1 MSDSAFGRFLHV
13 VYVLLSHYVSHPGQA
28 LFMAVGL
35 LSGVALWSAVQLIN
49 DHARASYG
57 EADQLLGAEAR
68 FWIRGTADRGVLPAD
83 YIKLRRM
90 GFTSIFPVLESRL
103 QTEAGQ
109 LVALIATDLLA
120 LPLTGSPTSETGK
133 SETST
138 LATRTSHPF
147 AAGNWLSL
155 IQPPYQL
162 WYPSTLADQLDI
174 SAGDQLLLRDGTLLP
189 PAVIQAQLQQ
199 GQRLFMDVGA
209 AMTVLSRDRFSYLGV
224 GRLTVTEREHL
235 ESRLPTGLVLVE
247 NHQAIDMHQLTASLH
262 TNLSALGLLS
272 FAVGLFIVFNA
283 VRYSLLAREGTL
295 TTLREMGVSLRLIGM
310 AIVAESLLWSVVGTG
325 LGLGVGFWL
334 AHLLLPS
341 VSVSLQSLFGAV
353 MGSDIG
359 LSWDQVLVALLMTLA
374 GVALALAL
382 PLWRKASAPILKT
395 SSEEGEVG
403 KTVREM
409 GFFAGG
415 LLVCAAIG
423 YTNISSVTGGFV
435 VIGFLM
441 FGGALLLP
449 VLVYTS
455 VVALGRW
462 LPVQTWQIRWAVSDA
477 LSQMPHLRI
486 ALMALL
492 LTLTANIGVT
502 VLVDSFRS
510 ALGAWLEN
518 RLSADIYIQS
528 RQLDVEHL
536 VGTSDTED
544 RWLLNSH
551 ERFGTSFRW
560 QGRPSNVR
568 GINVDA
574 PDVREMKLPFAL
586 ADGLDVWR
594 SQESPNVILAN
605 EQVRFLAGQTL
616 GSDITLPGPD
626 GPVSFRII
634 GFFHDYG
641 NSGYQFYL
649 PSGLMRS
656 IWPDAQ
662 RQGLALWIAEGQE
675 GEAEEHLV
683 AAGAVAGE
691 WIWQKDIKTISFAI
705 FDRTFAITAALNTL
719 TLIVAGIAL
728 LAALMAV
735 HQSRL
740 PEYSHWRSLGLT
752 YPEWLKI
759 VAVPLGLMI
768 IVTLALSLPLGFL
781 LSWLLIH
788 DLNVIAFGWTMPLR
802 WSWLPALNLGLLTL
816 AIVLVTLVI
825 AVVQVRLRLAASLKL
840 LGSR

>member
-1 MSDSAFGRFLHV
+1 
-13 VYVLLSHYVSHPGQA
+13 
-28 LFMAVGL
+28 MAIGL
-35 LSGVALWSAVQLIN
+35 LAGVALWSAVQLIN

-68 FWIRGTADRGVLPAD
+68 FWIRSTGDQGVLPAD

-90 GFTSIFPVLESRL
+90 GFTSVFPVLESRL
-103 QTEAGQ
+103 QTKDGQ
-109 LVALIATDLLA
+109 LVALIAIDLLA
-120 LPLTGSPTSETGK
+120 LPLTGSGNSETDASK
-133 SETST
+133 TSSLETT
-138 LATRTSHPF
+138 TSHPF
-147 AAGNWLSL
+147 AAGNWLAL

-162 WYPSTLADQLDI
+162 WYPATLADQLNI
-174 SAGDQLLLRDGTLLP
+174 SAGEQLLLRNGTVLP
-189 PAVIQAQLQQ
+189 PAVIQAQVQQ

-209 AMTVLSRDRFSYLGV
+209 AMAVLGRDRFSYLGV
-224 GRLTVTEREHL
+224 GQLTMAERKQL
-235 ESRLPTGLVLVE
+235 EGSLPDELTLVE
-247 NHQAIDMHQLTASLH
+247 NHQAIDMQQLTASLH

-310 AIVAESLLWSVVGTG
+310 AILAESLLWSVGGTA
-325 LGLGVGFWL
+325 LGLGVGLWL
-334 AHLLLPS
+334 SHLLLPS

-359 LSWDQVLVALLMTLA
+359 LSWDQVFVALLMTLT
-374 GVALALAL
+374 GVALALTL

-395 SSEEGEVG
+395 TSQEGEVG

-435 VIGFLM
+435 VIGLLM

-449 VLVYTS
+449 VLVYTL

-462 LPVQTWQIRWAVSDA
+462 LPEQMWQIRWAVSDA

-510 ALGAWLEN
+510 ALSAWLET
-518 RLSADIYIQS
+518 RLSADIYVIS
-528 RQLDVEHL
+528 PQLDVERL
-536 VGTSDTED
+536 VRTSATED
-544 RWLLNSH
+544 KWLLNSH
-551 ERFGTSFRW
+551 DRFGASFRW
-560 QGRPSNVR
+560 QARPSNVL
-568 GINVDA
+568 GIDVDA
-574 PDVREMKLPFAL
+574 PDVRNMKLPFAVEG
-586 ADGLDVWR
+586 GLDAWR

-616 GSDITLPGPD
+616 GSDITLPGPE
-626 GPVSFRII
+626 GPVSFRIV

-649 PSGLMRS
+649 PSDLMRS
-656 IWPDAQ
+656 IWPNAQ
-662 RQGLALWIAEGQE
+662 SQGLALWIAEGQE
-675 GEAEEHLV
+675 SEAEEQLI
-683 AAGAVAGE
+683 AAGALAGE
-691 WIWQKDIKTISFAI
+691 WIWQKDIKAISFSI

-752 YPEWLKI
+752 YLEWLKI

-768 IVTLALSLPLGFL
+768 IVTLCLSLPLGFL
-781 LSWLLIH
+781 LSWLLID

-802 WSWLPALNLGLLTL
+802 WSWLPALNLALLTL
-816 AIVLVTLVI
+816 GIVLVTLVI
-825 AVVQVRLRLAASLKL
+825 AVVQVRLRLPASLKL

>member
-1 MSDSAFGRFLHV
+1 
-13 VYVLLSHYVSHPGQA
+13 
-28 LFMAVGL
+28 MATGL
-35 LSGVALWSAVQLIN
+35 LAGVALWSAVQLIN

-57 EADQLLGAEAR
+57 EADELLGAEAR
-68 FWIRGTADRGVLPAD
+68 FWIRDTADRGVLLSD
-83 YIKLRRM
+83 YIILRRL

-103 QTEAGQ
+103 QTDTGQ
-109 LVALIATDLLA
+109 FVALIATDLLA
-120 LPLTGSPTSETGK
+120 LPLSGSPTSTTNT
-133 SETST
+133 SETT
-138 LATRTSHPF
+138 ASHPF
-147 AAGNWLSL
+147 AAGNWLAL

-162 WYPSTLADQLDI
+162 WFPTTLADQLSI
-174 SAGDQLLLRDGTLLP
+174 TAGDQLLLRDGTVLP
-189 PAVIQAQLQQ
+189 PAVIQTQVQQ

-209 AMTVLSRDRFSYLGV
+209 AMVVLGKDRFSYLGV
-224 GRLTVTEREHL
+224 GQLTMDERKQL
-235 ESRLPTGLVLVE
+235 EGSLPVGLVLVE

-295 TTLREMGVSLRLIGM
+295 TTLREMGVSSQLIGM
-310 AIVAESLLWSVVGTG
+310 AILAESLLWSVVGTG

-341 VSVSLQSLFGAV
+341 VSLSMQSLFGAV

-374 GVALALAL
+374 GVALALTL

-395 SSEEGEVG
+395 TSQEDEVG

-409 GFFAGG
+409 GVFAGG
-415 LLVCAAIG
+415 LLLCAAIG

-455 VVALGRW
+455 VITLGRW
-462 LPVQTWQIRWAVSDA
+462 LPEQAWQIRWAVSDA

-510 ALGAWLEN
+510 ALGSWLET
-518 RLSADIYIQS
+518 RLSADIYVQS
-528 RQLDVEHL
+528 RQLDVERL
-536 VGTSDTED
+536 VRTNATEEN
-544 RWLLNSH
+544 WLLNSH
-551 ERFGTSFRW
+551 DRYGVSFRW
-560 QGRPSNVR
+560 QGRPSNLR
-568 GINVDA
+568 GIDVDA
-574 PDVREMKLPFAL
+574 PDVSDMKLSFGRAGGVD
-586 ADGLDVWR
+586 AWR
-594 SQESPNVILAN
+594 IQERPNVILAN
-605 EQVRFLAGQTL
+605 EQVRFLAGKTL
-616 GSDITLPGPD
+616 GSEVTLPGPE
-626 GPVSFRII
+626 GPVSFRIV

-656 IWPDAQ
+656 IWPSAQ
-662 RQGLALWIAEGQE
+662 RQGLALWIAEGKAS
-675 GEAEEHLV
+675 EAEAQLV
-683 AAGAVAGE
+683 AAGAAPGE
-691 WIWQKDIKTISFAI
+691 WIWQKDIKTISFSI

-768 IVTLALSLPLGFL
+768 TVTLALSLPLGFL

-816 AIVLVTLVI
+816 GIVLVTLII
-825 AVVQVRLRLAASLKL
+825 AVVQVRLRLPASLKL